1 VRALLCVAL
10 FLPGLASAAAE
21 PRLALP
27 DFKELADKATESVV
41 ITMDP
46 SLLNMASRF
55 MDAGNAQDAAAIAVI
70 KGLQGIYV
78 RSFSF
83 DRDDAYRPA
92 DVEAIRKQLADPGW
106 KRVVETR
113 SKKTHADVD
122 IYLMTEGDKVRG
134 LALIAS
140 EPRALT
146 IVNVVGAIDLDKLR
160 KLEGQFGVPKLDL
173 DAAPTSAATPAPA
186 SPAASAASGTKPP

>member
-1 VRALLCVAL
+1 MRSIRRSI
-10 FLPGLASAAAE
+10 GLASLLFACSLPRLVCAAAD

-27 DFKELADKATESVV
+27 DFKDLAGKATESVV

-46 SLLNMASRF
+46 SLLGLASRF
-55 MDAGNAQDAAAIAVI
+55 MDSGNAEDAAAIAVI

-92 DVEAIRKQLADPGW
+92 DVEAIRRQLADPGW

-146 IVNVVGAIDLDKLR
+146 IVNIVGAIDLDKLR
-160 KLEGQFGVPKLDL
+160 KLEGQFGVPKLEIDSS
-173 DAAPTSAATPAPA
+173 TH
-186 SPAASAASGTKPP
+186 